1 MPCHAMPCHAMPC
14 HAMPTL
20 DAPPSVALFGR
31 RHCAALHCTALHC
44 AALQCAALQCA
55 VAKRSRPPPTDH
67 STEALVRA
75 LRRIQWHR
83 RTAMGRYSRSKKTN
97 KQTQS
102 MATQS
107 VRTETSGMCAA
118 AYAHSCAINA
128 PRLYHESIATHSTPW
143 VRPSH
148 AELVRA
154 RQCIACAHAVPLRR
168 FRAIRWKGE
177 CLQHGVATLEP
188 FELLQRSTA
197 AQSQHL
203 LLQLGP
209 LQLQPVQSEERAR
222 SATE

>member
-1 MPCHAMPCHAMPC
+1 MPC

-20 DAPPSVALFGR
+20 DPPPSVALFGR
-31 RHCAALHCTALHC
+31 RHCAALHCAALRCTALHC
-44 AALQCAALQCA
+44 AALRCAAVRCREAQPSAADGPQHWSTGSCA
-55 VAKRSRPPPTDH
+55 ATHSVAS
-67 STEALVRA
+67 SN
-75 LRRIQWHR
+75 
-83 RTAMGRYSRSKKTN
+83 GRGPVQQKQTN

-107 VRTETSGMCAA
+107 VWTETGGMCAA

-209 LQLQPVQSEERAR
+209 LQLQPVRE
-222 SATE
+222 